1 MSFLIC
7 KMERLEEEVD
17 ICVARLGK
25 LYSTYLS
32 NSDHLYPHHIH
43 RRMNQMKWVKNI
55 SPFLPKNVIVDS
67 ECSELCKFTVTTV
80 FASAQWSIHLVMLC
94 LQGALVPVKW
104 ESKTC
109 LLWAEQVVSK
119 TGLSLLA
126 IPRQP
131 SQQDT
136 DHEKSMSWLYPLSFA
151 YSDHS
156 FMHSVN
162 MYLVP
167 TMCSSHAFVVWGMK
181 G

>member
-32 NSDHLYPHHIH
+32 NSDHLSGHIH

-94 LQGALVPVKW
+94 LQGALVPVK
-104 ESKTC
+104 
-109 LLWAEQVVSK
+109 
-119 TGLSLLA
+119 
-126 IPRQP
+126 
-131 SQQDT
+131 
-136 DHEKSMSWLYPLSFA
+136 
-151 YSDHS
+151 
-156 FMHSVN
+156 
-162 MYLVP
+162 
-167 TMCSSHAFVVWGMK
+167 
-181 G
+181 